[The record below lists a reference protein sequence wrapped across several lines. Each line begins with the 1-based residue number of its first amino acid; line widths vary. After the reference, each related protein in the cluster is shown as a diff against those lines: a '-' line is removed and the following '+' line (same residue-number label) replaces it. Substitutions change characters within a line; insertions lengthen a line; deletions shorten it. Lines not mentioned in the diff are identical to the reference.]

1 VTEIAKGV
9 RSTGRDDELVQ
20 VAYAPDPGEAAVI
33 QGALESRGIDSLVR
47 STGVDGP
54 QIGYGLASQVG
65 QLVFVRAAEVEA
77 ALSLADITRELDP
90 FTSSDGL
97 TIQVRDAV
105 GPDFSVT
112 FVGQRARPG
121 D

>member
-1 VTEIAKGV
+1 MPHFYFDIW
-9 RSTGRDDELVQ
+9 D
-20 VAYAPDPGEAAVI
+20 GE
-33 QGALESRGIDSLVR
+33 SLVVDEEGL
-47 STGVDGP
+47 SLTG
-54 QIGYGLASQVG
+54 Q
-65 QLVFVRAAEVEA
+65 RAAEVEA

-112 FVGQRARPG
+112 FVGERARPG